1 MNIDAIREYFQ
12 PIIVENSDVPSWFDF
27 LGTPMTIFSIFPFIF
42 VSPKKRIN
50 QYSKDKQNVLLNRD
64 KIYFKQCLETAV
76 IGYFV
81 IFFFEFFCNYLK
93 YMKVSKAYEQIRFQQ
108 ESRDNKLNLNYLEE
122 RNCYSWINY
131 PLFPDL
137 NSNCSP
143 CNTDSNESNDES
155 NDESV
160 EDDNSVENNKQD
172 EIEAKVKE
180 EVREEAEDE
189 AEEENEAEAE
199 EENEAEAKAE
209 VENDVENEVE
219 NDVENDVEAEE
230 LTF

>member
-64 KIYFKQCLETAV
+64 KIYFKQCLETAI

-93 YMKVSKAYEQIRFQQ
+93 YMKVSKAYDQIRFQQ
-108 ESRDNKLNLNYLEE
+108 ELKDNKLNLNYLEE

-155 NDESV
+155 FEDNNQDNLERENESEDVEENEEEDESQD
-160 EDDNSVENNKQD
+160 DDNSEEKD
-172 EIEAKVKE
+172 ERK
-180 EVREEAEDE
+180 
-189 AEEENEAEAE
+189 NETDD
-199 EENEAEAKAE
+199 E
-209 VENDVENEVE
+209 VEIKDENTNLIMELSPIDDVSKNS
-219 NDVENDVEAEE
+219 
-230 LTF
+230 

>member
-12 PIIVENSDVPSWFDF
+12 PIIVENSDIPSWFDF

-93 YMKVSKAYEQIRFQQ
+93 YMKVSKAYDQIRFQQ

-122 RNCYSWINY
+122 RTCYSWINY
-131 PLFPDL
+131 SLFPDL
-137 NSNCSP
+137 NSNFSP
-143 CNTDSNESNDES
+143 CNTKSNTDSINESNDES
-155 NDESV
+155 HEHNNQDNLEEEDYSEDV
-160 EDDNSVENNKQD
+160 EENECDDNSEDKD
-172 EIEAKVKE
+172 ERK
-180 EVREEAEDE
+180 
-189 AEEENEAEAE
+189 NETDD
-199 EENEAEAKAE
+199 E
-209 VENDVENEVE
+209 VEIKDENTNLIMELSPIDDVSKNS
-219 NDVENDVEAEE
+219 
-230 LTF
+230 